1 MSDKLEDI
9 VDHLRQPAAWIR
21 VVFMLAF
28 AVFLYLV
35 IAPVILVLMVV
46 QALFAVI
53 TGEENENLRFLG
65 SALTVYV
72 SQILE
77 FVTYNSETKP
87 FPFSDFPGAVEPA
100 EAQAEARN
108 DAADREDEQLTA
120 APAPKKKAAK
130 KTAPKKTIKKSAK
143 KPSAKHSPR

>member
-9 VDHLRQPAAWIR
+9 VGHLRQPAAWIR

-53 TGEENENLRFLG
+53 TGEENQNLRFLG

-87 FPFSDFPGAVEPA
+87 FPFSDFPGAAEPA
-100 EAQAEARN
+100 EAQAQARN
-108 DAADREDEQLTA
+108 DAADRADEQLTA
-120 APAPKKKAAK
+120 APAPRKKAVKKAASK
-130 KTAPKKTIKKSAK
+130 KTVKKTSKKSASK
-143 KPSAKHSPR
+143 SSPR

>member
-1 MSDKLEDI
+1 MSEKFEDI

-87 FPFSDFPGAVEPA
+87 FPFSDFPRAGEQA
-100 EAQAEARN
+100 EAQAPARN

-130 KTAPKKTIKKSAK
+130 KAMSKKTSKKSASK
-143 KPSAKHSPR
+143 SSPR

>member
-1 MSDKLEDI
+1 MSEKFEDI

-28 AVFLYLV
+28 AVFLYLI

-53 TGEENENLRFLG
+53 TGEENENLRFFG

-87 FPFSDFPGAVEPA
+87 FPFSDFPRAGEQ
-100 EAQAEARN
+100 AQAQAPARN
-108 DAADREDEQLTA
+108 DTADTDDEQVAA
-120 APAPKKKAAK
+120 APAPRKKAAK
-130 KTAPKKTIKKSAK
+130 KALSKKTRKKSASK
-143 KPSAKHSPR
+143 SSPR

>member
-1 MSDKLEDI
+1 MSEKFEDI
-9 VDHLRQPAAWIR
+9 VDNLRQPSAWIR

-35 IAPVILVLMVV
+35 IAPVILVLIVV

-53 TGEENENLRFLG
+53 TGAENENLRFLG

-77 FVTYNSETKP
+77 FVTYNSEIKP
-87 FPFSDFPGAVEPA
+87 FPFSNFPGAGEKA
-100 EAQAEARN
+100 GAQAPPRN
-108 DAADREDEQLTA
+108 DGADREEQVKA
-120 APAPKKKAAK
+120 PPAPRKKAAK
-130 KTAPKKTIKKSAK
+130 KRASKKTAK
-143 KPSAKHSPR
+143 KTTSK

>member
-1 MSDKLEDI
+1 MSENFEDI
-9 VDHLRQPAAWIR
+9 VDHLKQPAAWIR

-28 AVFLYLV
+28 AVFLYLI

-53 TGEENENLRFLG
+53 TGEENENLRFFG

-87 FPFSDFPGAVEPA
+87 FPFSDFPRAGEQ
-100 EAQAEARN
+100 AQAQAPDRN
-108 DAADREDEQLTA
+108 DTADTDDEQVAA
-120 APAPKKKAAK
+120 APAPRKKAAK
-130 KTAPKKTIKKSAK
+130 KALSKKTRKKSASK
-143 KPSAKHSPR
+143 SSPR

>member
-1 MSDKLEDI
+1 MSEKYEDI
-9 VDHLRQPAAWIR
+9 VDNLRQPSAWIR

-28 AVFLYLV
+28 AVFLYLI

-53 TGEENENLRFLG
+53 TGEENEHLRFLG

-77 FVTYNSETKP
+77 FVTYNSEIKP
-87 FPFSDFPGAVEPA
+87 FPFSDFPGVGEQP
-100 EAQAEARN
+100 EAQAPAQN
-108 DAADREDEQLTA
+108 DTVDREDEQLKVP
-120 APAPKKKAAK
+120 PAPRKKAAK
-130 KTAPKKTIKKSAK
+130 KTASKKTAK
-143 KPSAKHSPR
+143 KTASK

>member
-1 MSDKLEDI
+1 MSEKFEDI

-53 TGEENENLRFLG
+53 TGEENENLRLLG

-87 FPFSDFPGAVEPA
+87 FPFSDFPRAGEQAK
-100 EAQAEARN
+100 AQAPARN
-108 DAADREDEQLTA
+108 DAADTEDEQVTA
-120 APAPKKKAAK
+120 AAPRKKAAK
-130 KTAPKKTIKKSAK
+130 KAVSKKTSKKSASK
-143 KPSAKHSPR
+143 SSPR

>member
-1 MSDKLEDI
+1 MSENFEDI

-28 AVFLYLV
+28 AVFLYLI

-87 FPFSDFPGAVEPA
+87 FPFADFPRAREQ
-100 EAQAEARN
+100 AQAQAPARN

-120 APAPKKKAAK
+120 APAPRKKAGK
-130 KTAPKKTIKKSAK
+130 KTASKKTAQKIAKKSASK
-143 KPSAKHSPR
+143 SSPR

>member
-1 MSDKLEDI
+1 MSEKYEDI
-9 VDHLRQPAAWIR
+9 VDNLRQPSAWIR

-28 AVFLYLV
+28 AVFLYLI

-53 TGEENENLRFLG
+53 TGAENENLRFLG

-77 FVTYNSETKP
+77 FVTYNSEIKP
-87 FPFSDFPGAVEPA
+87 FPFSDFPGAGEQPETQAPA
-100 EAQAEARN
+100 QNATVA
-108 DAADREDEQLTA
+108 REDEQLK
-120 APAPKKKAAK
+120 APRAPRKKAAK
-130 KTAPKKTIKKSAK
+130 KTASKKTAK
-143 KPSAKHSPR
+143 KTASK

>member
-1 MSDKLEDI
+1 MSENFEDI
-9 VDHLRQPAAWIR
+9 VDHLRQPAPWIR

-53 TGEENENLRFLG
+53 TGEENGNLRFLG

-87 FPFSDFPGAVEPA
+87 FPFSDFPRAGEQ
-100 EAQAEARN
+100 AQAQAPDRN
-108 DAADREDEQLTA
+108 DGADTDDEQVAA
-120 APAPKKKAAK
+120 APAPRKKAAK
-130 KTAPKKTIKKSAK
+130 KALSKKTRKKSASK
-143 KPSAKHSPR
+143 SSPR

>member
-1 MSDKLEDI
+1 MSEKFEDI

-28 AVFLYLV
+28 AVFLYLI

-53 TGEENENLRFLG
+53 TGEENENLRFFG

-87 FPFSDFPGAVEPA
+87 FPFSDFPRAGEQ
-100 EAQAEARN
+100 AQAQAPDRN
-108 DAADREDEQLTA
+108 DTADTDDEQVAA
-120 APAPKKKAAK
+120 APAPRKKAAK
-130 KTAPKKTIKKSAK
+130 KALSKKTRKKSASK
-143 KPSAKHSPR
+143 SSPR

>member
-1 MSDKLEDI
+1 MSEKFEDI
-9 VDHLRQPAAWIR
+9 VDNLRQPSSWIR

-35 IAPVILVLMVV
+35 IAPVILVLIVV

-53 TGEENENLRFLG
+53 TGAENENLRFLG

-77 FVTYNSETKP
+77 FVTYNSEIKP
-87 FPFSDFPGAVEPA
+87 FPFSNFPGAGEQA
-100 EAQAEARN
+100 GAQAPARN
-108 DAADREDEQLTA
+108 DGADRGEQVKA
-120 APAPKKKAAK
+120 PPAPRKKAAK
-130 KTAPKKTIKKSAK
+130 KRASKKTAK
-143 KPSAKHSPR
+143 KTTSK

>member
-1 MSDKLEDI
+1 MSEKFEDI
-9 VDHLRQPAAWIR
+9 VDNLRQPSAWIR

-35 IAPVILVLMVV
+35 IAPVILVLIVV

-53 TGEENENLRFLG
+53 TGAENENLRFLG

-77 FVTYNSETKP
+77 FVTYNSEIKP
-87 FPFSDFPGAVEPA
+87 FPFSNFPGAGEQA
-100 EAQAEARN
+100 GAQAPARN
-108 DAADREDEQLTA
+108 DGADREEQVKA
-120 APAPKKKAAK
+120 PPAPRKKAAK
-130 KTAPKKTIKKSAK
+130 KRASKKTAK
-143 KPSAKHSPR
+143 KTTSK